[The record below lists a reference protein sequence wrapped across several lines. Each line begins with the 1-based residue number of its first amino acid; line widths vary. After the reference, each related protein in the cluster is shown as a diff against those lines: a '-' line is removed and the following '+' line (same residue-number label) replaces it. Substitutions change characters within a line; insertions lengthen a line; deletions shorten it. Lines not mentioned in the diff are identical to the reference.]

1 MSVAKNLEALIN
13 MENKLKAQYEA
24 ELKIQEN
31 QIVTL
36 TKSQTTLQAAQASLE
51 ATIEK
56 QKTLIAELT
65 VGSNETKRLEQ
76 THRELN
82 NRAEKLQGEVD
93 MQKNRAK
100 AVSKDLAEARQQIK
114 TLEQYDAEKLKKNLV
129 AAKQT
134 LTEQRTANELLNK
147 TANKTKAENAELQG
161 KLKELQAEL
170 DALKA
175 TTAPVADEEAETT
188 ADDESK
194 AA

>member
-13 MENKLKAQYEA
+13 MENQLKAQYEA
-24 ELKIQEN
+24 ELKTKEN
-31 QIVTL
+31 QIDAL
-36 TKSQTTLQAAQASLE
+36 TKSQATLQAAQASLE

-56 QKTLIAELT
+56 QKSLMAELT

-76 THRELN
+76 TNRELN

-100 AVSKDLAEARQQIK
+100 ALSKDLAEARQQIK

-134 LTEQRTANELLNK
+134 IAEQRTANELLNK
-147 TANKTKAENAELQG
+147 TANKTKAENAELQAT
-161 KLKELQAEL
+161 LKTVQDELE
-170 DALKA
+170 ALKA
-175 TTAPVADEEAETT
+175 TTAPVLAEETETT